1 MRRRLL
7 VGGGDPYIT
16 VVSDTVSVSNRF
28 TLQVTEVEEVE
39 IVPLPQVTKDKPAPR
54 DWPAAWLVKWRDR

>member
-1 MRRRLL
+1 MPRRLL
-7 VGGGDPYIT
+7 VGAGEPYIV

-28 TLQVTEVEEVE
+28 TLQVSEVE
-39 IVPLPQVTKDKPAPR
+39 IVPLPQVIEDHPTPAPR